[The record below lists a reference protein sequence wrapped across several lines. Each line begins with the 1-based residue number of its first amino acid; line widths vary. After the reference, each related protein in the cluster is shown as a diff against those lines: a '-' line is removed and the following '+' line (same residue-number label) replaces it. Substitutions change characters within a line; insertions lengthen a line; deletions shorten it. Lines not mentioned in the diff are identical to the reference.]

1 MQYHILGFI
10 TQRNTRP
17 TEGTFFPT
25 PGPVSLGRRATR
37 LMQRYGWLCTTI
49 SAFVCVA
56 GLVVQAMAQHT
67 MPPYEV
73 WALDQNAN
81 VLYVLDPEGKTL
93 RTIDGAALGD
103 AKRPHML
110 WGVPKD
116 EYVYSAN
123 TVSNSITV
131 LSSKDGAVK
140 AVIAGVGKSPH
151 AAQPHPRQPDRI
163 YVSNIAPQEARDG
176 KPDRGESITELVRT
190 AGPRW
195 EMTRFLDL
203 KAAPALADATLFPSR
218 RPVCAGFSQDGRYML
233 VTLFTGGV
241 AVIDLQTW
249 QVVRGWGKQDIAD
262 NGCGFASSPAGDEL
276 YVTAGN
282 QQGSWLYVF
291 DVKSAPQ
298 LVASH
303 NLSQFGQDAHGAIVD
318 AATHTLWIVHRVSSN
333 ATLHPLNTIRQADH
347 RPSVINFVGK
357 TPDLIVLSP
366 DNRRAYVTLR
376 GPKPAPTIPHAT
388 VGDTPGIG
396 IIDVASRTLVRVVP
410 LGEQDTAD
418 FHGIFIPAVQ
428 R

>member
-1 MQYHILGFI
+1 MY
-10 TQRNTRP
+10 
-17 TEGTFFPT
+17 
-25 PGPVSLGRRATR
+25 
-37 LMQRYGWLCTTI
+37 RYRWLFACI
-49 SAFVCVA
+49 SALGCVA
-56 GLVVQAMAQHT
+56 GCVDPSLAQQAA
-67 MPPYEV
+67 PSYEV
-73 WALDQNAN
+73 WAVDQNAN

-93 RTIDGAALGD
+93 RTIDGATLGD

-131 LSSKDGAVK
+131 LSGKDGTVK

-151 AAQPHPRQPDRI
+151 AAQPHPKQPDRI
-163 YVSNIAPQEARDG
+163 YVSNIAPQEAKDG
-176 KPDRGESITELVRT
+176 KPDRGETITELVRT

-195 EMTRFLDL
+195 EISRFLDL
-203 KAAPALADATLFPSR
+203 KAAPALADATLYPSR
-218 RPVCAGFSQDGRYML
+218 RPVCVGFSQDGRYML
-233 VTLFTGGV
+233 VTLFNGGL
-241 AVIDLQTW
+241 AVVDLHAW
-249 QVVRGWGKQDIAD
+249 NVMKGWGKQDIAE
-262 NGCGFASSPAGDEL
+262 NGCGFAASPAGEEL

-282 QQGSWLYVF
+282 QQSSWLYVF

-298 LVASH
+298 LVAGH
-303 NLSQFGQDAHGAIVD
+303 NLSQLGQDAHGTIVD
-318 AATHTLWIVHRVSSN
+318 AATNTLWIVHRVSSN
-333 ATLHPLNTIRQADH
+333 ATLHPLNTIRRADH
-347 RPSVINFVGK
+347 QPSVIEFVGR
-357 TPDLIVLSP
+357 TPDLIVFSP

-396 IIDVASRTLVRVVP
+396 IIDVASRKLITVVQ
-410 LGEQDTAD
+410 LGEQSAAD